1 MTDTV
6 AVLAPFADAEAIEL
20 GNHYWRKQVLRHG
33 DFAYGDRTLRFT
45 PEYTQQLAKAWRAKA
60 YDAVPLQF
68 AGADNR
74 HTNAIDAT
82 RGEIVGFES
91 TADGLDAIM
100 TLEPEAETVVRR
112 HPRLPV
118 SVRIIENL
126 ERADGQRFDAAI
138 QHVLATWDPRVTAM
152 KPWERVEL
160 ANDDVDHVLD
170 LTDLTVA
177 RPGASTQEG
186 PTMPKLSEVF
196 SDEEIA
202 KLRAVLT
209 TDAADTTKDTK
220 DATDAAAAAAAATK
234 DGKTADTKDAG
245 KTDDGYVVPSDEE
258 LERIARAM
266 FPAETAAED
275 AAKAKAAEVTATADD
290 PKVVEMANRLSAI
303 EAENGRLRAAA
314 DEAAYSKLRDDLAR
328 DSGIPPAIT
337 DLAKPLLTGAH
348 VVELSGGQKVN
359 AGEVIHKVLVAVG
372 EQVRMLDLSGP
383 MVFDQSAADAETA
396 AEKERTSFA
405 ADYAK
410 QFGLT

>member
-1 MTDTV
+1 MTSPARDSV
-6 AVLAPFADAEAIEL
+6 AVLAPFDDAAAIEL

-45 PEYTQQLAKAWRAKA
+45 PEYTQGLAKAWREKA
-60 YDAVPLQF
+60 YDAVPFQF
-68 AGADNR
+68 AGPDNQ

-91 TADGLDAIM
+91 TTDGLDAIM
-100 TLEPEAETVVRR
+100 TLEPEAETVIRR

-126 ERADGQRFDAAI
+126 DRADGQHFDAAV

-177 RPGASTQEG
+177 RPGATTHEG
-186 PTMPKLSEVF
+186 TDMPKLADSF

-202 KLRAVLT
+202 QLRTLLT
-209 TDAADTTKDTK
+209 DVAGKDTK
-220 DATDAAAAAAAATK
+220 DTSVQDATPAAPATK
-234 DGKTADTKDAG
+234 DSKAPDTQDTQDAE
-245 KTDDGYVVPSDEE
+245 YVVPSDAE
-258 LERIARAM
+258 LERIACAL
-266 FPAETAAED
+266 FPEETADD
-275 AAKAKAAEVTATADD
+275 AGKAKVDATADN
-290 PKVVEMANRLSAI
+290 PQAVELANRLSLI
-303 EAENGRLRAAA
+303 EAENARLRGAA
-314 DEAAYSKLRDDLAR
+314 DIAAYEKLRDDLAR

-348 VVELSGGQKVN
+348 MIELSGGTKVN
-359 AGEVIHKVLVAVG
+359 AGEVIHKVLVAIG

-383 MVFDQSAADAETA
+383 AVFDQSATDAAAAAD
-396 AEKERTSFA
+396 KERESFA
-405 ADYAK
+405 KQYAQ
-410 QFGLT
+410 QFGMR

>member
-1 MTDTV
+1 METV
-6 AVLAPFADAEAIEL
+6 AVLAPFADTAAIEL

-45 PEYTQQLAKAWRAKA
+45 PEYTQGLAKAWREKA

-74 HTNAIDAT
+74 HTNAVDAT

-126 ERADGQRFDAAI
+126 DRADGQHFDAAI

-160 ANDDVDHVLD
+160 AAADDVDHVLD

-177 RPGASTQEG
+177 RPGAPTQEG

-209 TDAADTTKDTK
+209 VDPKADDKDTTTPDAAPAAPATKGPATKDTKDTK
-220 DATDAAAAAAAATK
+220 DADKA
-234 DGKTADTKDAG
+234 
-245 KTDDGYVVPSDEE
+245 DDGYVVPSDEE
-258 LERIARAM
+258 LERIARAL
-266 FPAETAAED
+266 FPEETKAD
-275 AAKAKAAEVTATADD
+275 DAKAKAKVDATADD
-290 PKVVEMANRLSAI
+290 PRAVELANRLSI
-303 EAENGRLRAAA
+303 VEQENARLRAVA
-314 DEAAYSKLRDDLAR
+314 DEAAYGKLRDDLAR

-348 VVELSGGQKVN
+348 VVELSGGEKVN
-359 AGEVIHKVLVAVG
+359 AGQVIHKVLTAIG

-383 MVFDQSAADAETA
+383 MVFDQSAANAEA
-396 AEKERTSFA
+396 EAEKARTSFA
-405 ADYAK
+405 ADYAQ
-410 QFGLT
+410 QFGLR